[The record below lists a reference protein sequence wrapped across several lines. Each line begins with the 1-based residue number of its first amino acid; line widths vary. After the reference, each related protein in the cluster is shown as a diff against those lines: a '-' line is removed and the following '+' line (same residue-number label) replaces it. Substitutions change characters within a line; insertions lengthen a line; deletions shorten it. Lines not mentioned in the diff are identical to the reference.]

1 MSKKLEITKEYGS
14 NSWGLKGLTLEELRA
29 LYESVRTADLPA
41 ARNLH
46 DVKEI
51 LEETFSNLNNKDNG
65 KRNI

>member
-1 MSKKLEITKEYGS
+1 MSKELEITKEYGS

-29 LYESVRTADLPA
+29 LYEAVRTADLPA
-41 ARNLH
+41 ARNLQ

-51 LEETFSNLNNKDNG
+51 LEETFSNLNKKDDG